1 MPPFVLHTVYPRT
14 LFDNMQNAQGVN
26 PYLAA
31 ENAVKDHGNKTAPFS
46 FRQYQA
52 WGNLSRKATMTMI
65 ERHAASSLFQA
76 QSAAAIVQLLASLH
90 DFRPVPPLDADV
102 ALRIAAN
109 FAVTKDVQCSVVLY
123 SDIVLVTSFIFLS

>member
-1 MPPFVLHTVYPRT
+1 MPPFVLHLAFPRA

-65 ERHAASSLFQA
+65 ERHAASSLFQC
-76 QSAAAIVQLLASLH
+76 QSAVAIVQLLASLH
-90 DFRPVPPLDADV
+90 DARAAALPNADV

-123 SDIVLVTSFIFLS
+123 SDTVLVTSFIFLS